1 MRGARDAVRDT
12 AIDALESKQSAAALG
27 YFEDPF
33 CAKLANGY
41 HSVANDTRRGGSAPK
56 RMPMINRGTWA
67 RVAAMDRLVD
77 EFLSAPFPP
86 STKRSEGVGSQVLGQ
101 KRQIISLGAGLDSR
115 FFRLKQRSIEHRTA
129 TRTSATKGNAIP
141 PSPTSLTSL

>member
-1 MRGARDAVRDT
+1 MRGVRDPVRDT

-33 CAKLANGY
+33 CAKLASGY
-41 HSVANDTRRGGSAPK
+41 HSAADDTRRGGSSCDVGSAPK

-77 EFLSAPFPP
+77 EFLSASFPS
-86 STKRSEGVGSQVLGQ
+86 STKGSEGMEASAPP
-101 KRQIISLGAGLDSR
+101 KRQIISLGVGLDSR
-115 FFRLKQRSIEHRTA
+115 SFD
-129 TRTSATKGNAIP
+129 
-141 PSPTSLTSL
+141 